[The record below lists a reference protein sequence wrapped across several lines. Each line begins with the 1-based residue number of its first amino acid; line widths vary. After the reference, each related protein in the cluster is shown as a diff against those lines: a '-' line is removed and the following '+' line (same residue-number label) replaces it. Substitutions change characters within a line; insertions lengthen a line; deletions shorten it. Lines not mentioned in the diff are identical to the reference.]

1 MSSRRFLFA
10 KFTEKEILGELGR
23 PLYSLL
29 YAFSSSGY
37 QISLFD
43 NISSKNLKKYGKLS
57 CSLSNLSLTDAHPA
71 NTEDWIYLFDKED
84 KAFEECTWHKKVQ
97 VRFNIFSSYWLKNPI
112 IMPYP
117 VHPSHA
123 TADLGERLNKYR
135 SSNKNMRIFFSGD
148 TKGYTRN
155 RVKHPKEKLPR
166 LEIINTILERM
177 HEDVL
182 HVKEPSVLNN
192 LLNTAYIRKC
202 VIVDTNDIWVDKR
215 NWLGMLASANF
226 FLSPPGI
233 VMPMC
238 HNLIEAMS
246 VGAIPITNYPEWL
259 DPALTHMKD
268 CIVFDDRNDLIE
280 KLKLALE
287 MDEKQIAKMRG
298 NSLNYYNN
306 YLSPDTFVHRI
317 ESRIDRKITVLLTT
331 EKYMARKSRKL
342 NRNSILLRGTMR
354 DNEETWLKRIS
365 RHFITQR

>member
-1 MSSRRFLFA
+1 MSSSRLLFA
-10 KFTEKEILGELGR
+10 KFNEKEILGELGR
-23 PLYSLL
+23 LLYSLL
-29 YAFSSSGY
+29 YAFASEGY
-37 QISLFD
+37 QISLYD
-43 NISSKNLKKYGKLS
+43 NISSKDLGKYGKLS
-57 CSLSNLSLTDAHPA
+57 RSLLNLSLTDAPPA

-84 KAFEECTWHKKVQ
+84 KALKKHLWHKKVQ
-97 VRFNIFSSYWLKNPI
+97 VRFNVFSPYWLKIPI

-123 TADLGERLNKYR
+123 TADLKERLNRYR

-155 RVKHPKEKLPR
+155 RVRYPKEKLPR
-166 LEIINTILERM
+166 LEIIKTILERM
-177 HEDVL
+177 DKDVL
-182 HVKEPSVLNN
+182 HVKEPSVLDT
-192 LLNTAYIRKC
+192 LRDAAHIQKC
-202 VIVDTNDIWVDKR
+202 VIVDTNETWVDER
-215 NWLGMLASANF
+215 NWLGMLASTDF

-268 CIVFDDRNDLIE
+268 CIVFDDRDDLID

-287 MDEKQIAKMRG
+287 MDEKKIAEMRD
-298 NSLNYYNN
+298 NSLSYYKN
-306 YLSPDTFVHRI
+306 YLSPDTFVRRI
-317 ESRIDRKITVLLTT
+317 ESRMDRKITVLLTT

-342 NRNSILLRGTMR
+342 NRNSILLRGTML
-354 DNEETWLKRIS
+354 DNENTWLKRIS
-365 RHFITQR
+365 RHYFPPR